1 MLGIVMAA
9 VGGLLFSF
17 ADAGKKALTTVFY
30 PEAIILMTM
39 SFGIVVNLV
48 YLSFVGFPKD
58 SCYEDP

>member
-17 ADAGKKALTTVFY
+17 ADAGKKALTTVFS

-48 YLSFVGFPKD
+48 PYTLARHTVLIR
-58 SCYEDP
+58 

>member
-17 ADAGKKALTTVFY
+17 ADAGKKALTTTFT

-48 YLSFVGFPKD
+48 YLLFV
-58 SCYEDP
+58 